1 MVLKYMTV
9 VIQVAEQA
17 LGDFLAE
24 ILFGVVLILAFLVKG
39 RYEIKQEISLI
50 KAELAMDEEKT
61 RLEEHEE
68 ELQDIREAV
77 EQFQQTADRLEMHF
91 VGDENDP
98 SKRGLLQEMHDVKS
112 DLKTIKLALK
122 QDDSIEVEEYDTN
135 DSD

>member
-1 MVLKYMTV
+1 MSV
-9 VIQVAEQA
+9 VIQVVEQA

-24 ILFGVVLILAFLVKG
+24 ILFGLILILAFLVKG

-50 KAELAMDEEKT
+50 KAELAMEEEKT

-77 EQFQQTADRLEMHF
+77 EQFQQTADRLEVHF

-98 SKRGLLQEMHDVKS
+98 SKRGLLKEMHDVKS
-112 DLKTIKLALK
+112 DLEVIKLALK
-122 QDDSIEVEEYDTN
+122 QDDSIDVEEYDTS

>member
-1 MVLKYMTV
+1 MTV
-9 VIQVAEQA
+9 VIQVVEQT
-17 LGDFLAE
+17 LGNFLAE
-24 ILFGVVLILAFLVKG
+24 ILFGVVLVLAFLVKG
-39 RYEIKQEISLI
+39 SYEIRQDISLI

-77 EQFQQTADRLEMHF
+77 EQFQQTADRLEVHF

-112 DLKTIKLALK
+112 DLEVIKLALK
-122 QDDSIEVEEYDTN
+122 QDDSIDVEEYDTN